1 MYCKNNPKKTYT
13 GLEPSPKGLG
23 FCASGEKEGAEM
35 KGKDG
40 NMWVKK
46 DGKWVKAISKEYYGE
61 LIYNKLIKWWR
72 KLAQGNIIA
81 IYKNGKYKFITSQ
94 KKTHKAFYKDISEK
108 WKKLDANN
116 DVKCIIWSAQSV
128 DIIQSFIDY
137 IVQKLSIKKLEGLVK
152 MKNIPE
158 YLLKNYKKYL
168 EIKITHSNCRL
179 FSKF

>member
-1 MYCKNNPKKTYT
+1 LRKRRHKNERERWKYVGKK
-13 GLEPSPKGLG
+13 
-23 FCASGEKEGAEM
+23 
-35 KGKDG
+35 
-40 NMWVKK
+40 V
-46 DGKWVKAISKEYYGE
+46 GKWVKAISKEYYGE
-61 LIYNKLIKWWR
+61 LIYHKLIKWWR
-72 KLAQGNIIA
+72 TLAQGNLIA
-81 IYKNGKYKFITSQ
+81 IYKNGTHKLITSNA
-94 KKTHKAFYKDISEK
+94 KTHQAFYKDITEK
-108 WKKLDANN
+108 WKELYENK